1 MYSLDI
7 NFLNDR
13 PEFAPESATTAPVKP
28 ATTTANPLPAIIGLL
43 LLVGLPAA
51 VFGAKIYLEGEGV
64 KLTAQRDGLTTEL
77 ANLQAQLGQVA
88 TLEAEEASIKAEI
101 DSLVAVFSKVQPVSA
116 LIKEVS
122 NRIPGTLRM
131 NTLGISGDV
140 ITISGSSSSY
150 ADLTDF
156 MLVLKQSPF
165 LNPKGIKLTSSAP
178 GASPLQVK
186 VEYLEDIIAA
196 QAALNAAATNTIA
209 PVVRPPEERPQV
221 KYDLPE
227 VVNYSITAQLSNP
240 PATEVLDQLRVL
252 GAEGL
257 VQRIE
262 VLQQRGII

>member
-13 PEFAPESATTAPVKP
+13 PEFTPESATSAPTKP
-28 ATTTANPLPAIIGLL
+28 ASTTANPLPAIIGLIVAL
-43 LLVGLPAA
+43 GLPAGA
-51 VFGAKIYLEGEGV
+51 FGAKIYLEGEGV

-77 ANLQAQLGQVA
+77 LNLQAQLGQVT

-101 DSLVAVFSKVQPVSA
+101 DSLVSVFSKVQPVSA
-116 LIKEVS
+116 LLKEVS

-131 NTLGISGDV
+131 NSLGISGNV
-140 ITISGSSSSY
+140 ITIAGSSSSY

-178 GASPLQVK
+178 GSSPLEVK

-196 QAALNAAATNTIA
+196 QAALNAAATNTTPPA
-209 PVVRPPEERPQV
+209 VRPLEERPQV
-221 KYDLPE
+221 KYNLPG
-227 VVNYSITAQLSNP
+227 VVNYSITAELSNP

-257 VQRIE
+257 VERIE